1 MEQPQPELSPPVTN
15 RWLRITVIVVVV
27 LLTLLAFAYT
37 ATRYAAGSLVQ
48 ARIQSLRQAGY
59 PVQAADLMPA
69 PVPASRNAAPLYLQA
84 SGSLATVERQY
95 ESLGG
100 IFGSGPGAQADLAAI
115 HELLES
121 NQPTFDLVRR
131 ASRLPDCQFDTDYR
145 QGLDAQFPY
154 YANMRT
160 PVRALGYRALDQ
172 ASHGDG
178 PAAYDTLATSLR
190 VARHLKNEPLLIGQL
205 VHYACLAIVTRH
217 LALVMDLTPPRPQD
231 ARKLW
236 PLLDSSHL
244 GPAYTRVIISE
255 RAFGITIWQQ
265 PPAQLLAAAI
275 SLLTPF
281 NVGSDR
287 QRFWMAP
294 LATIGQPLLDA
305 NLLHYLDLLE
315 RAVKASRLPGQQARQ
330 ELARIE
336 RAANQ
341 APGYLVMARIMPPP
355 LVWAREATDRAAA
368 NLALARWALALSLY
382 RQRTGHYPARLAQ
395 AAAGMPS
402 PPELD
407 PTSGREPIYRP
418 LPNSYLLYCLGP
430 NGQDDGG
437 STPSARSPYAD
448 DIPWLVT
455 THSR

>member
-1 MEQPQPELSPPVTN
+1 MEQPQPELSPPVTS

-59 PVQAADLMPA
+59 PVQAADLIPA

-84 SGSLATVERQY
+84 SDSVAMVERQY

-100 IFGSGPGAQADLAAI
+100 SLGSGPGAQADLAAI

-121 NQPTFDLVRR
+121 NQPTFDLVRQ
-131 ASRLPDCQFDTDYR
+131 ASLLPHCHFDIDYQR
-145 QGLDAQFPY
+145 GLDLQLPF
-154 YANMRT
+154 YAHVRT
-160 PVRALGYRALDQ
+160 LVRTLGYRALDQ

-190 VARHLKNEPLLIGQL
+190 VARHLQDEPLLIGQL
-205 VHYACLAIVTRH
+205 IHYACLAIVTRH

-231 ARKLW
+231 ARRLW

-244 GPAYTRVIISE
+244 GPAYTKNIISE

-265 PPAQLLAAAI
+265 PPAQLLAAM
-275 SLLTPF
+275 

-305 NLLHYLDLLE
+305 NLVHYLDLME
-315 RAVKASRLPGQQARQ
+315 RAVKASRLPGLQARR

-336 RAANQ
+336 RSARQ
-341 APGYLVMARIMPPP
+341 APTYLVLARVLLPA
-355 LVWAREATDRAAA
+355 LSRAREATDRTAA
-368 NLALARWALALSLY
+368 NLVLARWALALSLY

-407 PTSGREPIYRP
+407 PVTGREPIYRP
-418 LPNSYLLYCLGP
+418 LPRSYLLYCLGP
-430 NGQDDGG
+430 NGQDDSGRG
-437 STPSARSPYAD
+437 WPSHGD
-448 DIPWLVT
+448 DIPWRAT
-455 THSR
+455 TGRR